1 MNRPF
6 IEIEGFPELME
17 KIKQLGDDKS
27 KRQEVLKVLRQVANA
42 TVNVAR
48 ANAPISRK
56 PHLVSGS
63 RTRKVIQPGA
73 LKKSIGTITGKSE
86 NPTILVGPRAKGNF
100 DGWYGNFVEN
110 GHNVYRNE
118 NNRKVFLK
126 SGRRKSVLARITKKR
141 IGNITGRTRA
151 DLFMSRSY
159 DQTKGQVT
167 ADAEKKF
174 AAYIQKQIDRLSK

>member
-1 MNRPF
+1 MSKLLV
-6 IEIEGFPELME
+6 EIEGFPQLME

-27 KRQEVLKVLRQVANA
+27 KRQEVLKMLRQVANA

-48 ANAPISRK
+48 ANAPMSKK

-63 RTRKVIQPGA
+63 RTKKVIQPGA
-73 LKKSIGTITGKSE
+73 LKKSIGTITGRSE

-100 DGWYGNFVEN
+100 DGWYGNFVER
-110 GHNVYRNE
+110 GHNVYSKGFK
-118 NNRKVFLK
+118 RKRAATSKAKLFN
-126 SGRRKSVLARITKKR
+126 SGGAKKR
-141 IGNITGRTRA
+141 TKA

-167 ADAEKKF
+167 NESEKKF
-174 AAYIQKQIDRLSK
+174 AAYIQKQIERLSK

>member
-1 MNRPF
+1 MSRSF
-6 IEIEGFPELME
+6 VEIEGFPELME

-27 KRQEVLKVLRQVANA
+27 KRQEVLKILRQVANA

-86 NPTILVGPRAKGNF
+86 NPTILVGPRAKGSF
-100 DGWYGNFVEN
+100 DGWYGNFVEK
-110 GHNVYRNE
+110 GHNVYSKGFK
-118 NNRKVFLK
+118 RKRSATSKAQLFN
-126 SGRRKSVLARITKKR
+126 SGGAKK
-141 IGNITGRTRA
+141 RTRA